1 MTAPRVVLDS
11 NVVVSA
17 LLFSGGR
24 LAWMREAWRRRFKP
38 LTSRAAADE
47 LIRVLGYPKFGLAP
61 AEIMALLGDY
71 LPFAETVDVPGA
83 MASGPVARDPD
94 DQKFL
99 DLAVAGGASWLVTGD
114 RDLLAVEVPEGLR
127 LVSPETFRGELS
139 RQE

>member
-24 LAWMREAWRRRFKP
+24 LAWMREAWRRRFTP
-38 LTSRAAADE
+38 LTSRATADE
-47 LIRVLGYPKFGLAP
+47 LIRVLGYPKFGLEP

-71 LPFAETVDVPGA
+71 LPFAETVDVPGDV
-83 MASGPVARDPD
+83 ASVVAPDPD

-114 RDLLAVEVPEGLR
+114 RGLLAVAVPEGLR

-139 RQE
+139 P